1 VKRVLGRIQIFRAP
15 KWRLVAFSFI
25 HVFIILFLFK
35 SDFFDSLRY
44 SSTGLYFDYAS
55 QMFQGAVPYRDFP
68 LEYPP
73 LAILFLALPGL
84 AGSDLS
90 GYAISFTVE
99 ILVFDLLGLYLIFA
113 ISRLR
118 GLRCGTTL
126 SVYTLSLLALWP
138 VTVTRYD
145 LIPAIMALA
154 AIYCFMRDKTG
165 TSWTI
170 LAAGT
175 MTKLF
180 PIIIAPLFLLSSLLH
195 RQYGRAIRGAGVF
208 ALTALVIAIPF
219 IVLSPRGLL
228 ESFTYQTQRGLQ
240 IESLYASLL
249 LVGQALHLIE
259 TPLEFDFGSVN
270 IAGHLA
276 DTLARVSLLVLLF
289 LLLVVYWYCFNTMRV
304 ANQHNSLASDT
315 GAQGELLNFSLLV
328 TLVFIVFNK
337 VLSPQ
342 YLVWLYPIVPLVSGK
357 WKPVLWGVFLAAA
370 ALTTYLFP
378 YHYLELLDLK
388 VTEIVVLVSRNVLLG
403 AMLLL
408 LMNRFRT
415 GAPRVQSGY

>member
-1 VKRVLGRIQIFRAP
+1 MAP
-15 KWRLVAFSFI
+15 GWLLVAFSFI

-35 SDFFDSLRY
+35 SDFWGSLRY
-44 SSTGLYFDYAS
+44 SATGLYFDYAS

-90 GYAISFTVE
+90 GYALSFTVE
-99 ILVFDLLGLYLIFA
+99 IVIFDLLGLYLLFA

-118 GLRCGTTL
+118 GLRCGAVF

-145 LIPAIMALA
+145 LIPAIIALL
-154 AIYCFMRDKTG
+154 AIYTFMRDKTK
-165 TSWTI
+165 TSWAI

-180 PIIIAPLFLLSSLLH
+180 PIVLAPLFLLSSLLH
-195 RQYGRAIRGAGVF
+195 RQYDRVIKGVGAF
-208 ALTALVIAIPF
+208 ILTALAITIPF
-219 IVLSPRGLL
+219 IVLSPRGLV

-240 IESLYASLL
+240 VESLYASLL

-259 TPLEFDFGSVN
+259 IPLEFSFGSVN
-270 IAGHLA
+270 IAGPLA
-276 DTLARVSLLVLLF
+276 DTLAKVSLFLLLF
-289 LLLVVYWYCFNTMRV
+289 SLLVVYWYFFNTMRA
-304 ANQHNSLASDT
+304 ANHHNSLTPGT
-315 GAQGELLNFSLLV
+315 GTEGQLLNFSLLAS
-328 TLVFIVFNK
+328 LVLIVFNK

-357 WKPVLWGVFLAAA
+357 WKSGLWGMFIAAA
-370 ALTTYLFP
+370 VLTTYLFP
-378 YHYLELLDLK
+378 YHYLELFDFNI
-388 VTEIVVLVSRNVLLG
+388 TEIVVLVLRNVLLG
-403 AMLLL
+403 AMVLLL
-408 LMNRFRT
+408 VNRFRIGT
-415 GAPRVQSGY
+415 